1 MTREYRIDDGDGD
14 SNSDSIGACVCCR
27 GRSTVATISST
38 GSNLI
43 LLRQNCV
50 ISSVQV
56 CDGVPCREILADLGL
71 ALALA
76 SLRMTLRLLRRDDCI
91 TVRVHDKTTSCS
103 RGGSG
108 GSVAS
113 GGGSIFPSAS
123 SSSSFLYLLCLRLRL
138 RLRPQFLDSPPIQP
152 QNIEFAKRT
161 IMMSPFN
168 PQIQARG
175 MIDMAAM

>member
-1 MTREYRIDDGDGD
+1 MND
-14 SNSDSIGACVCCR
+14 SRVPDQRRRIGACVCCR

-43 LLRQNCV
+43 LLRQNYV

-56 CDGVPCREILADLGL
+56 CDGVPCRGILADLGL

-91 TVRVHDKTTSCS
+91 TVRVHGKTTSCS
-103 RGGSG
+103 RG
-108 GSVAS
+108 SVA
-113 GGGSIFPSAS
+113 SIFPSSSSSS

-138 RLRPQFLDSPPIQP
+138 RPRFLDSPPIQP
-152 QNIEFAKRT
+152 QNIEFTKRT
-161 IMMSPFN
+161 IMMSPFH